1 MTDERSRSV
10 IIAGAGIAGLT
21 AAIAFARHGLSVRLY
36 EQAPQLEAFGA
47 GLQLSPNA
55 THILRE
61 LGVLPELL
69 PYTVRPRAVELRDA
83 GTLKMLTA
91 IPLGEMAEKRWK
103 APYLVV
109 HRADLQRALLA
120 TANQNTRI
128 ELKTGARIV
137 NVHQHAN
144 GIEASVNCAG
154 HVSSVS
160 AGLLVGADGVW
171 SAVRNAV
178 RTTAP
183 SRFTGE
189 LAWRTT
195 IALDEPAGR
204 AFAGIANTDAVTA
217 FLHSRFH
224 LIAYPISAGT
234 KINLVAFTKGE
245 RIADSWSG
253 NADIKILAQAMRN
266 TSPQLRKLVDLA
278 GGWTAWPL
286 HSVDSNG
293 AWTAKGAALIGDA
306 AHAMTPFAAQGA
318 AMAIED
324 AAMLADF
331 IANDDELATRLS
343 VWEQRR
349 KERVNKVV
357 RRGALNHLAWHAA
370 GPVALARNLF
380 LKLRSPEQLA
390 ADLDWLYGWRLPESG
405 SVNDTPSAAVPTDQK
420 SPVKK

>member
-10 IIAGAGIAGLT
+10 IIAGAGIGGLT
-21 AAIAFARHGLSVRLY
+21 AAIAFARHGFSVEVY

-55 THILRE
+55 THILRD

-69 PYTVRPRAVELRDA
+69 PFVVRPRAVELRDA
-83 GTLKMLTA
+83 ATLKTLTA

-109 HRADLQRALLA
+109 HRADLQSALLT
-120 TANQNTRI
+120 TANRNNQIR
-128 ELKTGARIV
+128 LVAGARITGLQ
-137 NVHQHAN
+137 QHAD

-154 HVSSVS
+154 SVS
-160 AGLLVGADGVW
+160 NVGASLLVGADGVW
-171 SAVRNAV
+171 SAIRSSVRKA
-178 RTTAP
+178 AD

-195 IALDEPAGR
+195 MALDGPAGK
-204 AFAGIANTDAVTA
+204 AFSAIGNSDCVTV

-224 LIAYPISAGT
+224 LIAYPISKGA
-234 KINLVAFTKGE
+234 KVNLVAFTKGE

-253 NADIKILAQAMRN
+253 NADVKILSQAMHN
-266 TSPQLRKLVDLA
+266 TSPQLRNFVDTA
-278 GGWTAWPL
+278 GVWTAWPL
-286 HSVDSNG
+286 HSVDPNG
-293 AWTAKGAALIGDA
+293 AWTSDRVALIGDA

-324 AAMLADF
+324 AALLADF
-331 IANDDELATRLS
+331 VANEDKWPTSLS
-343 VWEQRR
+343 LWERQR

-370 GPVALARNLF
+370 GPVAVARNIF
-380 LKLRSPEQLA
+380 LKFRSPDQLA
-390 ADLDWLYGWRLPESG
+390 ADLDWLYGWRLPGSA
-405 SVNDTPSAAVPTDQK
+405 SVNQVENGRT
-420 SPVKK
+420 